1 MKSIKSREKI
11 KLKKQDAERGKRK
24 PEKMKKFQ
32 SSYNSNFKAF
42 FLHFFPKRKNTSQ
55 FLQCNKKRSA

>member
-11 KLKKQDAERGKRK
+11 KLKKQDAERGKIK

-42 FLHFFPKRKNTSQ
+42 FFAFF
-55 FLQCNKKRSA
+55 F